1 MKKAGNGPS
10 DQSQNM
16 GPKCGIFLEIFGLSV
31 TVQKLLWAVVWNLCI
46 KFYFGE
52 YKTGNG

>member
-1 MKKAGNGPS
+1 M
-10 DQSQNM
+10 DRSQNM
-16 GPKCGIFLEIFGLSV
+16 GPKLYEFLETLGLSV

-52 YKTGNG
+52 YKIGNG